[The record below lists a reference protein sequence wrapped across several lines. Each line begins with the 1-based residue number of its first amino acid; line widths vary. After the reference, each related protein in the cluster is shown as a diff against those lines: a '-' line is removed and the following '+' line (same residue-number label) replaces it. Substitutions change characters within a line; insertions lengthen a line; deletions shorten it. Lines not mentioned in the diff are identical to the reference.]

1 MHSKN
6 NNKSQTFIQGLRPFS
21 SSIPKT
27 LKKHLR
33 KGGYNYSNIVDNWT
47 KMVSKK
53 IADACYPLL
62 SRNLSSLLSGDYK
75 KNQQNEEEATYCRKL
90 TKSDGCL
97 DFNLTAEELACRSR
111 AFSDWPGSFFLHEG
125 SILRVGKMVRVSNYQ
140 KLKPGERRGGNQKS
154 LIIGTGEGAVEILEL
169 QRPGAKML
177 PIQDFLRGY
186 SLPNEIIFS
195 SSRDQQ
201 ELIRC

>member
-53 IADACYPLL
+53 IADACYPITVKMGKEMREGTLVL
-62 SRNLSSLLSGDYK
+62 NVIHGKELEVEYEKNEIMDKINSFFGYKCISNVVLKIVQDTVKPKKSLTKIKNFSKIEDKMSKVNDETLKSSLNSFLK
-75 KNQQNEEEATYCRKL
+75 AFNERN
-90 TKSDGCL
+90 D
-97 DFNLTAEELACRSR
+97 
-111 AFSDWPGSFFLHEG
+111 
-125 SILRVGKMVRVSNYQ
+125 
-140 KLKPGERRGGNQKS
+140 
-154 LIIGTGEGAVEILEL
+154 
-169 QRPGAKML
+169 
-177 PIQDFLRGY
+177 
-186 SLPNEIIFS
+186 
-195 SSRDQQ
+195 
-201 ELIRC
+201 